1 MGISMYNKHGQK
13 YKDTVELKLKWTTKL
28 YYYKDEDLSI
38 RFDNA
43 YFLLLEQS
51 IKKYELYESKNL
63 KEMENK
69 FDRRY

>member
-1 MGISMYNKHGQK
+1 MYNKHGQK
-13 YKDTVELKLKWTTKL
+13 YKDTVELKLEWTTKL
-28 YYYKDEDLSI
+28 YYSNNEDLLI

-51 IKKYELYESKNL
+51 IKKYELYENKNL